1 MKANVNDVIQVN
13 ELVRNNAWTGCLLI
27 VREVKDWGVTA
38 SLEIPQKGTAYVRLS
53 HDQYEVIGQAVL
65 VPADD
70 VENDTKS
77 DNV

>member
-13 ELVRNNAWTGCLLI
+13 ELVQNNAWTGCLLI

-38 SLEIPQKGTAYVRLS
+38 SLEIPQNGTAYVRLS
-53 HDQYEVIGQAVL
+53 YDQYEVIGQAVL
-65 VPADD
+65 VPVED